1 MTRQLHTPGPR
12 AALALAWGC
21 ALLASAAHAQT
32 GWREND
38 VALPEGLSRA
48 RLVSFDVGVGSELSY
63 SLDAG
68 SLAVGSDGVVRYVV
82 LASSRSGAENALF
95 EGLRCETGEATTY
108 ARWNSSEQRW
118 VAVTPNSWRI
128 LSGIAT
134 SRVALRLAQTALC
147 EGRAP
152 NAPVARMLAD
162 LQRGGKLIGDER
174 VR

>member
-1 MTRQLHTPGPR
+1 MNVMPRHWVR
-12 AALALAWGC
+12 AALALACGVLC
-21 ALLASAAHAQT
+21 TGASHGQT
-32 GWREND
+32 HWREQD
-38 VALPEGLSRA
+38 VPPPAGLSRE
-48 RLVSFDVGVGSELSY
+48 RLIPFSVGAGSELAY
-63 SLDAG
+63 HLDAT
-68 SLAVGSDGVVRYVV
+68 SLAIGSDGVVRYVV

-147 EGRAP
+147 DGRAP